1 MILTLEV
8 IGAQAEDLGA
18 GGRKVFHAIGGTIGR
33 LPDNDW
39 VFPDPYVSGRHA
51 LIRYVSGKYF
61 IEDTSTNG
69 VFVNTPD
76 NRISRTE
83 SHQLYD
89 GDVVFIDAYQ
99 IKVTIAKDP
108 EAAERDDPFAALHAR
123 GKGGT
128 KQIPPP
134 RPPAANEEERTA
146 AMAKRPARGR
156 GEEHSEGTVWFGMS
170 DMSSGPKPAI
180 PVRPAAS
187 PPPPAASARAPAPR
201 RPAPAP
207 AAAVRSAPSA
217 SARAANSPDTAQLK
231 ALLDA
236 AGIEGLDPSSEAAQT
251 LGAML
256 RAAVGGMMEV
266 LRARERMKDELRVR
280 GTTFKVANNNPL
292 KFSANVD
299 DAFHNLFVKRNP
311 AYLDPASAFEDAF
324 RDVRDHQAA
333 FLSAMR
339 LAFESML
346 SQLDPN
352 NLQEDFDRQIKKG
365 SILGVPAKLRYW
377 DLYRDKFSDLAKD
390 AQGAF
395 RHLFGDAFAKA
406 YEEQLERLQGLARG
420 RDK

>member
-1 MILTLEV
+1 LP
-8 IGAQAEDLGA
+8 GARPRAEA
-18 GGRKVFHAIGGTIGR
+18 
-33 LPDNDW
+33 
-39 VFPDPYVSGRHA
+39 
-51 LIRYVSGKYF
+51 
-61 IEDTSTNG
+61 
-69 VFVNTPD
+69 
-76 NRISRTE
+76 
-83 SHQLYD
+83 
-89 GDVVFIDAYQ
+89 
-99 IKVTIAKDP
+99 
-108 EAAERDDPFAALHAR
+108 
-123 GKGGT
+123 
-128 KQIPPP
+128 P
-134 RPPAANEEERTA
+134 RPAPP
-146 AMAKRPARGR
+146 PARG
-156 GEEHSEGTVWFGMS
+156 
-170 DMSSGPKPAI
+170 
-180 PVRPAAS
+180 
-187 PPPPAASARAPAPR
+187 PR
-201 RPAPAP
+201 RPAAPAA
-207 AAAVRSAPSA
+207 AAAVRSVPNAPARSA
-217 SARAANSPDTAQLK
+217 EAPDTAQLK

-311 AYLDPASAFEDAF
+311 AYLDPAAAFEDAF

-352 NLQEDFDRQIKKG
+352 RLQDEFDRQIKKG

-377 DLYRDKFSDLAKD
+377 DLYRDKYSDLAKD

-395 RHLFGDAFAKA
+395 RNLFGDAFAKA
-406 YEEQLERLQGLARG
+406 YEEQLERLQGMARG